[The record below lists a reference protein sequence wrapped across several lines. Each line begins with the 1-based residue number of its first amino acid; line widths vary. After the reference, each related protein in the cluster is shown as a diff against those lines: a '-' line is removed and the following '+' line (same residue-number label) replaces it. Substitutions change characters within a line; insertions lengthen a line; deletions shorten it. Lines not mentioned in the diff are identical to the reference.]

1 MALETV
7 TVRVVSDDLVPVP
20 VDGVVVRVY
29 DSTGTTLLTSGTSGG
44 VTPGEVEFTLN
55 GDLTPTEYQLRF
67 YIVGGAIQS
76 PQQIAVYSPATPVNV
91 FQVEASLFV
100 RPTSPDPLLCRVSGY
115 VVRPNG
121 APLNG
126 CDLHFVHCQTP
137 ILSSGRIV
145 LGERV
150 AVRTNTAGYT
160 ELDLIRGGTYLVTV
174 QNYEDVPREV
184 EVPDAS
190 SASLADLLF
199 PIPIQVTFD
208 PVGPWALN
216 VNEELVLSPEVLLSS
231 GVTIEGPAIEDLE
244 YTVTDSAL
252 ASLTYTDTTITVRG
266 NAAGSTTLQIRR
278 RDTSVRVL
286 PDPGITGSTVNIT
299 VV

>member
-7 TVRVVSDDLVPVP
+7 TVRVVSDDLVPVL

-29 DSTGTTLLTSGTSGG
+29 DATGTTLQTSGTTGD
-44 VTPGEVEFTLN
+44 VTTGEVEFTLN
-55 GDLTPTEYQLRF
+55 GDATPVEYQLRF
-67 YIVGGAIQS
+67 YILGGSIKS
-76 PQQIAVYSPATPVNV
+76 PQLIQVYSPAVPVNTFEIV
-91 FQVEASLFV
+91 ATLFT
-100 RPTSPDPLLCRVSGY
+100 RPTSPDPLLCRVSGN

-126 CDLHFVHCQTP
+126 CDLHFVHCQVP
-137 ILSSGRIV
+137 ILSSDRIV

-150 AVRTNTAGYT
+150 AARTNAAGYV
-160 ELDLIRGGTYLVTV
+160 ELDLIRGGKYLVTV
-174 QNYEDVPREV
+174 QNYEDVPREI
-184 EVPDAS
+184 EVPDES
-190 SASLADLLF
+190 SAALGDLLF

-208 PVGPWALN
+208 PPGPWSLN

-231 GVTIEGPAIEDLE
+231 GVVIEGPATEDLE
-244 YTVTDSAL
+244 YVVTNGIL

-266 NAAGSTTLQIRR
+266 NAAGTTTLQIRR